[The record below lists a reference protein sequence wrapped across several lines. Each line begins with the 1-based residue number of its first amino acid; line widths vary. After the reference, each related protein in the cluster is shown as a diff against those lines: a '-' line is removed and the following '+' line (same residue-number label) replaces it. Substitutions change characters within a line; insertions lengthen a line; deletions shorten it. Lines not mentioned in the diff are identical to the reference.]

1 MHMKAFK
8 KLLTLFALSSLL
20 VFAASCSGAGLR
32 GPGNADEL
40 SAFEKIGRMLA
51 ELHSYRA
58 IATVEYRANKGSNTY
73 ETVQH
78 ARITGEYRVEVTGPE
93 HVAGSITVNDGRT
106 IVQFNRRVE
115 GRVSVAVAETP
126 ERSQL
131 FLTSFI
137 KNYFQS
143 DEVSSVMVADMDEGV
158 RTVLEA
164 AIPGNHPYLATAR
177 LWVDNETLLP
187 VKLIVFDPE
196 GAERI
201 IITYHAFEMNVVL
214 DDSLFTM

>member
-1 MHMKAFK
+1 MYK
-8 KLLTLFALSSLL
+8 KGLAVCALLLVL
-20 VFAASCSGAGLR
+20 VFAAGCGEGGLR
-32 GPGNADEL
+32 GPGSAEEL
-40 SAFEKIGRMLA
+40 SAFEKIQRMLV

-93 HVAGSITVNDGRT
+93 HVAGSVTVNDGRN
-106 IVQFNRRVE
+106 IVQFNARVE
-115 GRVSVAVAETP
+115 GRIAVPVEETP
-126 ERSQL
+126 ERSEI
-131 FLTSFI
+131 FLTTFI
-137 KNYFQS
+137 RNYLQS
-143 DEVSSVMVADMDEGV
+143 NEVSVMVADMDEGV

-164 AIPGNHPYLATAR
+164 AVPGNHPYLATAR
-177 LWVDNETLLP
+177 LWVDNQSLQP
-187 VKLIVFDPE
+187 VKLIIFDPD

-214 DDSLFTM
+214 DDALFSL